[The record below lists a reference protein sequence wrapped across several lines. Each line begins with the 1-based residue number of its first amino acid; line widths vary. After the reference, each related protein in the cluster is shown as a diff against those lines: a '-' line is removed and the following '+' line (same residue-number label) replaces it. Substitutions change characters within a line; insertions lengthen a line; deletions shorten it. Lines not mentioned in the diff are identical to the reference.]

1 MFKDAEVGV
10 LLSTSSDF
18 TVPGSSVSSLVEGR
32 ETGTAS
38 ATVLSHVR
46 HCHSVC
52 VSVSVAVAVVSV
64 SSSAAASASASV
76 PASLT
81 V

>member
-32 ETGTAS
+32 ETGPAR

-46 HCHSVC
+46 HSVC
-52 VSVSVAVAVVSV
+52 VSVAVAVAVVSV

>member
-38 ATVLSHVR
+38 ATTHMCDTARV
-46 HCHSVC
+46 
-52 VSVSVAVAVVSV
+52 
-64 SSSAAASASASV
+64 
-76 PASLT
+76 
-81 V
+81 